1 MALSV
6 CVLHV
11 GGDDLGYGWPQSRRV
26 STDINVGFPAS
37 YGVFQEFYSTNDFA
51 GSSNIA
57 VVGTCAMV
65 RQ

>member
-1 MALSV
+1 MLTTKA
-6 CVLHV
+6 
-11 GGDDLGYGWPQSRRV
+11 
-26 STDINVGFPAS
+26 GFPAS

-65 RQ
+65 RFSHRLYEQLD